1 MIRLAFLASLALPNV
16 VFGQVDVTFVGSSSP
31 YESSWDGKLLAFE
44 KVEDG
49 CFGYAEFRIEVTT
62 PVSVTYFSSLFCEDR
77 SPAVEPPFD
86 SFSNIRNDWAVLG
99 SPSTWFGNFTVNAG
113 TYTDWFIN
121 FDVKKLWLGTDL
133 SLNGGAI
140 TADVDINPWVFGF
153 GFGKKF

>member
-1 MIRLAFLASLALPNV
+1 MIRLAFLILLGLPNV

-77 SPAVEPPFD
+77 SPAVDPPFD
-86 SFSNIRNDWAVLG
+86 SFSNI
-99 SPSTWFGNFTVNAG
+99 
-113 TYTDWFIN
+113 
-121 FDVKKLWLGTDL
+121 
-133 SLNGGAI
+133 
-140 TADVDINPWVFGF
+140 
-153 GFGKKF
+153 